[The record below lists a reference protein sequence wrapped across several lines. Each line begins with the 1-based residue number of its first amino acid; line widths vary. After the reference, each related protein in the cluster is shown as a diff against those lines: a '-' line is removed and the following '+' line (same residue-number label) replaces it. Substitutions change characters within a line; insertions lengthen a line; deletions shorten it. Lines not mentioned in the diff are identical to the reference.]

1 MFDTKFNQV
10 IESVRRSALLS
21 LTVQNAS
28 GREKDDKSPVTV
40 ADYAVQATV
49 TSCLREL
56 DPNTPLVAEE
66 EAQHLSQDEEL
77 CQEVLSVAQRE
88 LPNLTKTELQ
98 SLIGYSSHKTTQKF
112 WTLDPID
119 GTKGFLRGAN
129 YAIALGLVEDNIV
142 ISGVLA
148 CPKLKVQG
156 HEGVLLAAQRDG
168 GCWIQDLDGK
178 TEWAKVQVSSVDK
191 PKNARILHS
200 YEATHT
206 NLPEITALR
215 EHLGIEVD
223 GIGLDS
229 QAKYALLA
237 AGEGELIFRLPH
249 PKKPNYK
256 EKIWD
261 HAAGLMCLH
270 EAGGKITDMNGT
282 DLDLSQGYSFLK
294 NTGILASNGKLH
306 SVAVSGLQAI
316 HSQAAAH

>member
-1 MFDTKFNQV
+1 M
-10 IESVRRSALLS
+10 
-21 LTVQNAS
+21 
-28 GREKDDKSPVTV
+28 
-40 ADYAVQATV
+40 
-49 TSCLREL
+49 
-56 DPNTPLVAEE
+56 
-66 EAQHLSQDEEL
+66 
-77 CQEVLSVAQRE
+77 
-88 LPNLTKTELQ
+88 
-98 SLIGYSSHKTTQKF
+98 
-112 WTLDPID
+112 
-119 GTKGFLRGAN
+119 
-129 YAIALGLVEDNIV
+129 
-142 ISGVLA
+142 
-148 CPKLKVQG
+148 
-156 HEGVLLAAQRDG
+156 LAAQRGG
-168 GCWIQDLDGK
+168 GCWIQDIGGES
-178 TEWAKVQVSSVDK
+178 EWSKVQVSSVDK
-191 PKNARILHS
+191 PKSARILHS

-261 HAAGLMCLH
+261 HAAGLLCLH
-270 EAGGKITDMNGT
+270 EAGGKITDMNGAE
-282 DLDLSQGYSFLK
+282 LDLSQGYSFLK